1 MSIIRDRLFF
11 AASFAISALLTIRLF
26 VGLAEDP
33 LTWALMAG
41 LALLLECGKVRVT
54 NLYRQKRKKFLAA
67 LAGLIVVLSLVASAG
82 SALLLIDAR
91 RATAEAGRAHATQ
104 VETKYALEVD
114 NIRVLDTQIASLAHK
129 LDETPG
135 QWAGTV
141 KSLSSELA
149 RLQGIRSHAY
159 DELAGTRDEGT
170 PLPGQAD
177 MLGLFAEAMGADEG
191 ALLFVFLVVVSGA
204 LESLIL
210 VSSGE
215 AFLMKKDGE
224 ESQKRKNFS
233 RRGRPPK
240 PLDVDSLLPEFSRRM
255 LGSIN
260 PRGFATASRD
270 SVAKA
275 MGISG
280 WDGKKLYS
288 LAVERGYLETRGHR
302 TAPGRRKDVCSVP
315 KRGARIA

>member
-1 MSIIRDRLFF
+1 MSVIRDRLFF

-26 VGLAEDP
+26 IGLAEDAV
-33 LTWALMAG
+33 TWALMAG
-41 LALLLECGKVRVT
+41 LALLLEYGKVRVT

-91 RATAEAGRAHATQ
+91 HATAEAGRAHATQ
-104 VETKYALEVD
+104 VETRYALEVD
-114 NIRVLDTQIASLAHK
+114 NIRALDTQIASLAHK

-141 KSLSSELA
+141 KSLSSELD

-159 DELAGTRDEGT
+159 DELAGTREEDT

-177 MLGLFAEAMGADEG
+177 MFSLFATAIGADEG
-191 ALLFVFLVVVSGA
+191 VLLFVFLVVVSGA

-215 AFLMKKDGE
+215 AFRMKRDGE

-260 PRGFATASRD
+260 PMGFATSSRD
-270 SVAKA
+270 SVAKS

-280 WDGKKLYS
+280 WDGKKLYG

-302 TAPGRRKDVCSVP
+302 TAPGTRREHCRSS
-315 KRGARIA
+315 